1 MKTSNKI
8 ILTTIALTQALGF
21 VQIAMVKRDMKE
33 AKKLIPRKE
42 LINTIDVDHNGKCF
56 TISIYHTNVLNDS
69 TIANATAQ
77 SSIYL
82 NGTAEHT
89 ITIQDSLVGT
99 DMYDAVLNH
108 EIGHIVLGH
117 TTRMTF
123 LDDAMDIVKR
133 ELQAD
138 AYAVSKGHIKGMIKF
153 RTMLLKHSGLLVSYN
168 QPCLLA
174 LLAKKVV
181 N

>member
-1 MKTSNKI
+1 MLSTFVITQSLAFIQVAKMKKN
-8 ILTTIALTQALGF
+8 
-21 VQIAMVKRDMKE
+21 MKE
-33 AKKLIPRKE
+33 ASNLTPRKDH
-42 LINTIDVDHNGKCF
+42 IKTIDVDHNGKRF
-56 TISIYHTNVLNDS
+56 SIDIFHTNVLMDI
-69 TIANATAQ
+69 TIPNALAQ
-77 SSIYL
+77 TTRYL

-99 DMYDAVLNH
+99 DMYDAVLAH

-117 TTRMTF
+117 TTRMTL

-133 ELQAD
+133 ELEAD
-138 AYAVSKGHIKGMIKF
+138 AYSVSKGHIKGMIKF
-153 RTMLLKHSGLLVSYN
+153 RAKALKYTGLLADYN

-174 LLAKKVV
+174 LLAKKIF